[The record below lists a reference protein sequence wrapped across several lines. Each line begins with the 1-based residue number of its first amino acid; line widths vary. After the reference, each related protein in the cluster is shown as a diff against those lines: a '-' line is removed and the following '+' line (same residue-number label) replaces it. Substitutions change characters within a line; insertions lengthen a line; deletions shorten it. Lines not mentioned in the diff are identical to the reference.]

1 MKRFFGFILFFCT
14 LLCCL
19 FLSGC
24 RAAEVSET
32 VPPETVPVS
41 AAAETD
47 PLVYVSLGDSI
58 ARGYGLDNISGE
70 RFSTV
75 TAGIWEEDGPV
86 DVYNYGVDGQT
97 STELLEM
104 LAEATLPGLAEAD
117 VVSVSI
123 GANNVLRSG
132 FRFLREY
139 YLYLY
144 ADPPQFTDDSIA
156 EAYRTFTAEA
166 DAGCVVL
173 KNDIPLLISAIRKI
187 NPDCTILFLTLY
199 NPYEA
204 VNTIFRI
211 NGMPIEFDSLSD
223 AYVGKINDC
232 LRTGRADAKNVDIV
246 DVYSAFEGRGKEL
259 LYAVTPEDL
268 DPYEMNMSYM
278 DPHPNAKGH
287 MVIGR
292 LTADAY
298 RSRH

>member
-1 MKRFFGFILFFCT
+1 M
-14 LLCCL
+14 
-19 FLSGC
+19 
-24 RAAEVSET
+24 
-32 VPPETVPVS
+32 
-41 AAAETD
+41 
-47 PLVYVSLGDSI
+47 
-58 ARGYGLDNISGE
+58 
-70 RFSTV
+70 
-75 TAGIWEEDGPV
+75 
-86 DVYNYGVDGQT
+86 
-97 STELLEM
+97 
-104 LAEATLPGLAEAD
+104 
-117 VVSVSI
+117 VSVSI

-173 KNDIPLLISAIRKI
+173 ENDIPLLISAIRKI

-232 LRTGRADAKNVDIV
+232 LRTGTADAKNVGIV
-246 DVYSAFEGRGKEL
+246 DVYSAFAGRGKEL

-298 RSRH
+298 KSRH